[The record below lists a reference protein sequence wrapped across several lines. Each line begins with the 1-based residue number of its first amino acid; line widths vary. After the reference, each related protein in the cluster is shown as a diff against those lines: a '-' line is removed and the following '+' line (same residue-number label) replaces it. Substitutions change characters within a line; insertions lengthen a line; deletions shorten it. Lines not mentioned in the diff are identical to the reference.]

1 MDVDAGGLSM
11 TARLKRSFKRLLN
24 LDSHEVQKVL
34 LLSITFFLLIGTYT
48 VTRELKDVVF
58 ATIVGS
64 DKSLFAL
71 AKVFSMLVLVP
82 AIFFHSRLV
91 DLVRRHNLLYIYSI
105 LFTVLGF
112 IFVYYLGDPLIGLPN
127 KLSSPNRLFG
137 WFFYFFI
144 ESFPPLVVSVFWAF
158 ANSITKPS
166 AAKNNYPVMIA
177 GSKLGGIICAGIGW
191 FILVGGTWSDTV
203 NIQVL
208 LGYSTVI
215 LGLVPLAVYY
225 LVHKVPKGEMHGYEA
240 AYQLRK
246 EARIKHVAENRSTFQ
261 SMFSGLSLLFQFP
274 YVMGIFGMTFFF
286 EMVLQALKVDNIIFV
301 KTVSENN
308 LSLFASVL
316 LWQAILVHV
325 VAFVVVLFG
334 TRAIITYFGE
344 RRSLML
350 IPAVTGLSVFV
361 FLVNP
366 SYATAI
372 FAFVVT
378 RSINYAFAAP
388 LRESLYIPTVKEI
401 QFKSK
406 SWIDGFGSKFAKTCA
421 QSFNWYANDLAGSA
435 LLMAQSTYFGFI
447 VFFWFLASYALGW
460 RFETAVAH
468 NEVIGAAELEPELE
482 HAEHEPLPQDLVPV
496 KEAPSKD
503 EPPKDQKNFKESSS
517 QSSSNRLL

>member
-1 MDVDAGGLSM
+1 M
-11 TARLKRSFKRLLN
+11 TARLKRTLKQLLRVET
-24 LDSHEVQKVL
+24 HEVQKVL
-34 LLSITFFLLIGTYT
+34 LLSITFFLLIGAYT

-64 DKSLFAL
+64 DKWLFAL
-71 AKVFSMLVLVP
+71 AKIFSMFVLIP

-91 DLVRRHNLLYIYSI
+91 DLVRRHNLLYFYSV
-105 LFTVLGF
+105 LFTIFGF
-112 IFVYYLGDPLIGLPN
+112 IFVYFLGDPSIGLPN
-127 KLSSPNRLFG
+127 NISSPNRIFG
-137 WFFYFFI
+137 WLFYFFI
-144 ESFPPLVVSVFWAF
+144 EAYSPLVVSVFWAF
-158 ANSITKPS
+158 ANSITKPE

-177 GSKLGGIICAGIGW
+177 GSKLGGVLCATIGW
-191 FILVGGTWSDTV
+191 SILIAGSWSDTT

-215 LGLVPLAVYY
+215 LGLVPFAIYY
-225 LVHKVPKGEMHGYEA
+225 LVHNVPKSEMHGYEA

-246 EARIKHVAENRSTFQ
+246 EAKKRHVDEKRSTLQ
-261 SMFSGLSLLFQFP
+261 SMFSGLSLLFQYP
-274 YVMGIFGMTFFF
+274 YVLGIFGMSFFF
-286 EMVLQALKVDNIIFV
+286 EMVIQALKVENIIFV
-301 KTVSENN
+301 KTVSADN

-344 RRSLML
+344 RRSLMV
-350 IPAVTGLSVFV
+350 IPAVTGLSVIV
-361 FLVNP
+361 FLVKP

-421 QSFNWYANDLAGSA
+421 QSFNMYTNGLSGSV
-435 LLMAQSTYFGFI
+435 LLMAQTSYFSVI

-460 RFETAVAH
+460 RFQTAVAN
-468 NEVIGAAELEPELE
+468 NEVIGAAELEPELD
-482 HAEHEPLPQDLVPV
+482 EHEGEQVHPMSTAPV
-496 KEAPSKD
+496 KESK
-503 EPPKDQKNFKESSS
+503 PPRDPKNFKESIH
-517 QSSSNRLL
+517 SSSNRML